1 MGSVLNNRVDCKVK
15 VLFVGSGDD
24 SKGGALSLLE
34 LVEMLKKNFGYD
46 IIVIN
51 PKKNKLNKK
60 CDDLEIENYHLG
72 FQEMICQKRGGLF
85 KFWLKYALKYMRYFF
100 CNYLAL
106 KRAMKYDFSDVDLIH
121 SNTTAVDFG
130 AKLAK
135 KIKKP
140 HVWHIREFGK
150 EDFNFY
156 YFHRNIAGFINENSE
171 KVITVSDAV
180 YKSWLSKGVD
190 ESKMIRIYHGVAGSK
205 YEDVQ
210 KKVEEPSDKT
220 LRLILCGGVTDAKG
234 QSLVIDALE
243 KIRSE
248 KRKKIQVDFY
258 GHGKTEYIEKLS
270 RKAKASNVYE
280 LISFKGYFSN
290 IEEYLPHYNVG
301 LVCSRAEA
309 FGRVTV
315 EYLLSGL
322 CVLAS
327 ESGANSELLRSG
339 KYGILFEA
347 NNANSLAKQLER
359 LVDYPDKIEYF
370 AQKVK
375 AYASENF
382 LLDNNI
388 HKIINVYN
396 AIDEQTR

>member
-1 MGSVLNNRVDCKVK
+1 MK

-34 LVEMLKKNFGYD
+34 LVEMLKKNFDYD

-72 FQEMICQKRGGLF
+72 FQEMICQKRGGLI
-85 KFWLKYALKYMRYFF
+85 KFWLKYVLKYIRYVV
-100 CNYLAL
+100 CNHLAL

-121 SNTTAVDFG
+121 SNTTAIDFG
-130 AKLAK
+130 AKLANK
-135 KIKKP
+135 LKKP
-140 HVWHIREFGK
+140 HVWHIREFGR

-156 YFHRNIAGFINENSE
+156 YFHRDVAGFINENSE

-180 YKSWLSKGVD
+180 YRSWSSKGVD

-205 YEDVQ
+205 YKNVQ
-210 KKVEEPSDKT
+210 KKAEESSNKK
-220 LRLILCGGVTDAKG
+220 LRLILCGGVTAAKG

-243 KIRSE
+243 KIKSE
-248 KRKKIQVDFY
+248 KRKEIQVDFY
-258 GHGKTEYIEKLS
+258 GHGKVEYIEKLK
-270 RKAKASNVYE
+270 RKAKTSGVYE
-280 LISFKGYFSN
+280 LISFEGYFSN
-290 IEEYLPHYNVG
+290 IEEFLPLYNVG
-301 LVCSRAEA
+301 LICSRAEA

-327 ESGANSELLRSG
+327 DSGASSELLQGG
-339 KYGILFEA
+339 KYGIMFKA
-347 NNANSLAKQLER
+347 NNANSLAEQLEQ
-359 LVDYPDKIEYF
+359 LVDYPDKVEGF
-370 AQKVK
+370 AQKAAV
-375 AYASENF
+375 YALENF

-396 AIDEQTR
+396 ELDEQTR